1 MKKII
6 RTICMTCIALSFSFS
21 TVCAQDKQ
29 KDSIP
34 EYIEIDDS
42 VPLYTA
48 VESQEEEQLPVSGA
62 TLAWRDMRPETDPN
76 VTPSRSVT
84 IGLNQYLEVEYPG
97 NEWIYLGEAEETNH
111 VRYYGRK
118 LGRENTTFTL
128 CSKEAGTVLLH
139 FYCIDPLNGTSISD
153 YLEVVVE
160 DRTTGTS
167 KKVTAPSYAKAVPGG
182 QHSNEFDYVTPTV
195 KEVHKEP
202 ATPYTLEVP
211 NPPKENTVAVPK
223 TSSSSTKSSGSTST
237 TSSST
242 TKPSSSSSATTQAS
256 SSSSSAKNTTSTGTT
271 TKPATSS
278 TSTSKSSSSS
288 STSTTPAST
297 SSSSSRS
304 ASSSSTTTTSTA
316 TSPATASSSSST
328 TRSASSGSTSTAS
341 PSASSTTRS
350 ASSGSTTSSTQST
363 SSGNTPA
370 SASIAT
376 GNPTTRSISRSASS
390 PITEDYDTADYD
402 YTDAASSYSD
412 ASDSYPS
419 YGSSSGSAASSGIT
433 SGPSIAANTG
443 SDYSSLSGSELLE
456 KAHEAY
462 DNAKYAECLSYLE
475 EFFNSSASGI
485 DEALYLQGQ
494 ALEAP
499 GSSRNIKGA
508 LDAYE
513 TLVKNYPYSKYWEPA
528 NERVIYIKRFYIN
541 IR

>member
-6 RTICMTCIALSFSFS
+6 RTLCMTCIALSIPFSALY
-21 TVCAQDKQ
+21 AQDISRQ
-29 KDSIP
+29 ADNIP
-34 EYIEIDDS
+34 EYIEIDDNE
-42 VPLYTA
+42 PFYTP
-48 VESQEEEQLPVSGA
+48 VDEQGDQLPVSGA
-62 TLAWRDMRPETDPN
+62 TLAWRDIRPETDPN

-118 LGRENTTFTL
+118 LGRENTVFTL

-167 KKVTAPSYAKAVPGG
+167 KKAVAPSYAKAIPAN

-195 KEVHKEP
+195 KDVHKEP
-202 ATPYTLEVP
+202 DTPYTLEVP

-223 TSSSSTKSSGSTST
+223 TSSTGKSTSSTSSTNTSKSTGSTTQAATTKPATTST
-237 TSSST
+237 GASTTKSTSSST
-242 TKPSSSSSATTQAS
+242 QA
-256 SSSSSAKNTTSTGTT
+256 TT

-278 TSTSKSSSSS
+278 TSSTKSTSSSATSTAPATSSSSTARSTTSSASS
-288 STSTTPAST
+288 STSTATP
-297 SSSSSRS
+297 
-304 ASSSSTTTTSTA
+304 SSSTG
-316 TSPATASSSSST
+316 T
-328 TRSASSGSTSTAS
+328 TRSASSSATST
-341 PSASSTTRS
+341 TT
-350 ASSGSTTSSTQST
+350 TTSS
-363 SSGNTPA
+363 NPPA

-390 PITEDYDTADYD
+390 PVVEDNDTSDYD
-402 YTDAASSYSD
+402 YEDTSSSYTDES
-412 ASDSYPS
+412 AYPS
-419 YGSSSGSAASSGIT
+419 YGSSSSSLSGSGIT
-433 SGPSIAANTG
+433 SGPSIASNTG

-456 KAHEAY
+456 KAKEAY
-462 DNAKYAECLSYLE
+462 KNAQYAECISYLD
-475 EFFNSSASGI
+475 EFFNSSATAT
-485 DEALYLQGQ
+485 DEALYLLGQ

>member
-6 RTICMTCIALSFSFS
+6 RTICMSCIALSIPLS
-21 TVCAQDKQ
+21 TVYSQDIGNSQSKGNST
-29 KDSIP
+29 KTDNIP
-34 EYIEIDDS
+34 EYIEIDDNE
-42 VPLYTA
+42 VFFNP
-48 VESQEEEQLPVSGA
+48 VENDEYDQLPVSGA
-62 TLAWRDMRPETDPN
+62 TLAWRDIRPETDPN

-118 LGRENTTFTL
+118 LGRENTVFTL

-167 KKVTAPSYAKAVPGG
+167 KKAVAPSYASAFPAN

-195 KEVHKEP
+195 KDVHKEP
-202 ATPYTLEVP
+202 DTPYTLEVP

-223 TSSSSTKSSGSTST
+223 TSTTGKSTSSTSSTSKS

-242 TKPSSSSSATTQAS
+242 QA
-256 SSSSSAKNTTSTGTT
+256 TT

-278 TSTSKSSSSS
+278 TSSTKNTSSASTSTATVPTSPSTARSTTSSASS
-288 STSTTPAST
+288 STSTATPST
-297 SSSSSRS
+297 STGTTRSASSS
-304 ASSSSTTTTSTA
+304 ASSSSTTT
-316 TSPATASSSSST
+316 SSN
-328 TRSASSGSTSTAS
+328 
-341 PSASSTTRS
+341 P
-350 ASSGSTTSSTQST
+350 
-363 SSGNTPA
+363 PA

-390 PITEDYDTADYD
+390 PVEEDYDTSDYADTTSGSYTNDYD
-402 YTDAASSYSD
+402 AY
-412 ASDSYPS
+412 S
-419 YGSSSGSAASSGIT
+419 YGSSSMSGSDFT
-433 SGPSIAANTG
+433 SGPSIASNTG
-443 SDYSSLSGSELLE
+443 SDYSSLSATELLE
-456 KAHEAY
+456 KAKEAY
-462 DNAKYAECLSYLE
+462 KNAKYAECISYLDE
-475 EFFNSSASGI
+475 YFNSSASGS
-485 DEALYLQGQ
+485 DEALYLLGQ